1 MIQNTFYSL
10 FSIILLSIITL
21 FSINSGLISLS
32 VDSKVFIDLTNLY
45 IDNSTNFVG
54 ILYDKNFHVIFLYL
68 LEINNL
74 NLNLYYAIN
83 IFFLSWTLLLIF
95 NIIDLLIGKN
105 KINKVFIS
113 KTLVIFFSCFLPSIF
128 FFYIQYGKE
137 LIIIFSLVFLI
148 KFLFFDNYIK
158 FNVLSIFHILTLFM
172 AIFFLVNGKDY
183 FIISF
188 VLFFLLISFLN
199 FYQNKNSILLKKLL
213 FIILLIII
221 VILSKYYF
229 FSIIK
234 LHSMGYYHSVI
245 LNSLNSSSD
254 IFANFNHSEKTIF
267 DRLVLPF
274 NEIRHFLIF
283 HSIKSEASSLIS
295 SVTPFNFTE
304 TIKLFIYT
312 IFQSVLFP
320 SDYFGNDIS
329 ILYRIASFENFIY
342 LFCISSILFNTKE
355 KNQIYLLIYLFLLS
369 GLLLY
374 LNPNIGSFYK
384 QKTTFM
390 YLLSIFG
397 IINWIKIF
405 DQVNY
410 NLFNSTN
417 NTTYSNEISK
427 ISSDSFKI
435 SIFIL
440 IVSLLV
446 IYRDYLLLMNTKDVK
461 LLEYYFILIITFG
474 ILSSSINVPLNESIN
489 LSLIKKDYFNINSIL
504 KLLSICYFLT
514 LFLFVFFFNQQNLN
528 KIYIFILISI
538 FYISIFVNSIFTNY
552 FIFNNKNI
560 FIYFGQIFGTLI
572 SIFYIF
578 LNLNNLNNF
587 TIITALIIWILSSII
602 VNYIFSLNIKF
613 FYLTNF
619 KFSKNISD
627 NDLNK
632 KFFSNILMNLSLIIL
647 VFIFFI
653 DKNYYSINYSLRFY
667 LYFFTFFIIIFNFII
682 NPFLNRSFKDKK
694 NQDEIFVFLNFL
706 FTISIIFVLFII
718 ISIEWILLYV
728 LDKSAIYSKE
738 LIESIKLI
746 FLGVPIHLTNYFFT
760 KFLVIDEKYK
770 KILGIYSIS
779 SLIFCILIYS
789 SYYYEM
795 NILIYY
801 LGISFFQFIL
811 LNFSIK
817 NRYENVIEKFNLL
830 LISILYLMYYLN
842 FNNLIIDQSFLY
854 LLFLLLLFFK
864 FRFYDKKKNNIHSN

>member
-1 MIQNTFYSL
+1 
-10 FSIILLSIITL
+10 
-21 FSINSGLISLS
+21 
-32 VDSKVFIDLTNLY
+32 
-45 IDNSTNFVG
+45 
-54 ILYDKNFHVIFLYL
+54 
-68 LEINNL
+68 
-74 NLNLYYAIN
+74 
-83 IFFLSWTLLLIF
+83 
-95 NIIDLLIGKN
+95 
-105 KINKVFIS
+105 
-113 KTLVIFFSCFLPSIF
+113 
-128 FFYIQYGKE
+128 
-137 LIIIFSLVFLI
+137 
-148 KFLFFDNYIK
+148 
-158 FNVLSIFHILTLFM
+158 
-172 AIFFLVNGKDY
+172 
-183 FIISF
+183 
-188 VLFFLLISFLN
+188 
-199 FYQNKNSILLKKLL
+199 
-213 FIILLIII
+213 
-221 VILSKYYF
+221 
-229 FSIIK
+229 
-234 LHSMGYYHSVI
+234 
-245 LNSLNSSSD
+245 
-254 IFANFNHSEKTIF
+254 
-267 DRLVLPF
+267 
-274 NEIRHFLIF
+274 
-283 HSIKSEASSLIS
+283 
-295 SVTPFNFTE
+295 
-304 TIKLFIYT
+304 
-312 IFQSVLFP
+312 
-320 SDYFGNDIS
+320 
-329 ILYRIASFENFIY
+329 
-342 LFCISSILFNTKE
+342 
-355 KNQIYLLIYLFLLS
+355 
-369 GLLLY
+369 
-374 LNPNIGSFYK
+374 
-384 QKTTFM
+384 M

-397 IINWIKIF
+397 IINWIKIL

-435 SIFIL
+435 SILIV

-461 LLEYYFILIITFG
+461 LLEYYFILIIIFG

-514 LFLFVFFFNQQNLN
+514 LFLFFFFFNQQNLS
-528 KIYIFILISI
+528 KVYIFILISI

-560 FIYFGQIFGTLI
+560 FIYIGQIFGTLI

-578 LNLNNLNNF
+578 LNLNNLNDF
-587 TIITALIIWILSSII
+587 TIITALIIWILLSIT
-602 VNYIFSLNIKF
+602 VNYIFSPNIKF

-653 DKNYYSINYSLRFY
+653 DKNYNSINYSLRFY

-706 FTISIIFVLFII
+706 FSISIIFVLFII

-760 KFLVIDEKYK
+760 KFLVIDEKNK

-779 SLIFCILIYS
+779 NLIFCILIYS
-789 SYYYEM
+789 SYYYEI

-830 LISILYLMYYLN
+830 MISILYLMYYLN